1 MMKCPHAGTLYAYLD
16 DELPDTLAGRARAH
30 IASCSRCQQR
40 LAALQEGRRWTA
52 KRLAAGPVPPA
63 DLAAA
68 RARLGERLG
77 GADTSSRSRRWIME
91 QRDMRRWGPALAGV
105 TLVTLLVLT
114 FSSAPVRA
122 LAHQLLAVFRVERV
136 AGLPFDPGSVSP
148 ENARTLEEMLHAAQ
162 PEAVVDEAPVP
173 CASIDE
179 ASSLAGFAVR
189 LPRALPGT
197 EEVAIEVKG
206 RTEYRVPLQRDMLA
220 FLLQAA
226 GMDSTSLPADF
237 DSGEVTV
244 TFEAGAHLR
253 QGDLEIA
260 EILHPAANYPE
271 GLDARTLAEAGLRFL
286 GLPPQ
291 DARRISSS
299 IDWTTTLVL
308 PVPTTAAT
316 LREVQV
322 AGVSGLFLEP
332 TEATAD
338 PAQYADDPDWS
349 EESLP
354 RPTIVWQKDGILYA
368 LAADLSMDELVR
380 IAESMF

>member
-1 MMKCPHAGTLYAYLD
+1 MMKCPNAGTLYAYLD

-40 LAALQEGRRWTA
+40 LAALQEDRRWTGE
-52 KRLAAGPVPPA
+52 RLAAGPVPPA

-77 GADTSSRSRRWIME
+77 GTSASTHSRRWIME

-105 TLVTLLVLT
+105 TLVTLLALT
-114 FSSAPVRA
+114 FSSAPARA

-136 AGLPFDPGSVSP
+136 AGLPFDPESVSP
-148 ENARTLEEMLHAAQ
+148 ENARTLKEMLRATE

-179 ASSLAGFAVR
+179 ASALAGFAVR
-189 LPRALPGT
+189 LPRSLPGT

-206 RTEYRVPLQRDMLA
+206 RTEYRVPLERDMLA
-220 FLLQAA
+220 FLLEAA
-226 GMDSTSLPADF
+226 GMDSTSLPVDF

-286 GLPPQ
+286 GLSPQ
-291 DARRISSS
+291 DARRISST

-316 LREVQV
+316 LSEVQV

-332 TEATAD
+332 TEATED
-338 PAQYADDPDWS
+338 PAQLADDPDWS

-368 LAADLSMDELVR
+368 LAADLSMDALVR

>member
-1 MMKCPHAGTLYAYLD
+1 MMKCPRAGTLYAYLD

-40 LAALQEGRRWTA
+40 LAALRDSRRWTA